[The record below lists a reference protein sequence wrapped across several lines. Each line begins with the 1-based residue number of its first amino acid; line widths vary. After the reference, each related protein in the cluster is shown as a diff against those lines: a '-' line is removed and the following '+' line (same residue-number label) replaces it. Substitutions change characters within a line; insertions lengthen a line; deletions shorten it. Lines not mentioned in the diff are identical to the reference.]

1 MFHHSLVQWV
11 RNALLV
17 GEPSHVE
24 TIVVLSKGIDISA
37 GKVQVE
43 FSVEDMDLS
52 AAHGNA
58 SYNKIKKHVYEK
70 TGLQVSNLNI

>member
-1 MFHHSLVQWV
+1 MENSTLSNVDLPLEKLPMH
-11 RNALLV
+11 
-17 GEPSHVE
+17 E

-58 SYNKIKKHVYEK
+58 SYNKITE
-70 TGLQVSNLNI
+70 

>member
-1 MFHHSLVQWV
+1 MPPQKSTD
-11 RNALLV
+11 
-17 GEPSHVE
+17 E

-58 SYNKIKKHVYEK
+58 SYNKIKKHVYERPDCK
-70 TGLQVSNLNI
+70 FLILISEVNR